1 MCTPFLIQWKL
12 GLNQGPPEFAVDGN
26 LETQWSAGSHPP
38 QWIEVDLQTAS
49 SVQKINLVVDQDP
62 DGQTR
67 HQIWGKGENAQDP
80 YQLLHEFNEDTKIGQ
95 VLEHT
100 FAVPWIGRFIKVE
113 TVESP
118 SWVSWREIEIITVL
132 PTGISLPETAAPP
145 QNFELRQN
153 YPNPFNPE
161 TTIQYQL
168 SNATQ
173 VKLVIFNIRGEQV
186 NTLVD
191 DLQQAGFYSVPWN
204 GKDVSGRKAASGV
217 YFYRLETKRFAK
229 IKKMVLIQ

>member
-1 MCTPFLIQWKL
+1 M
-12 GLNQGPPEFAVDGN
+12 
-26 LETQWSAGSHPP
+26 
-38 QWIEVDLQTAS
+38 
-49 SVQKINLVVDQDP
+49 
-62 DGQTR
+62 
-67 HQIWGKGENAQDP
+67 
-80 YQLLHEFNEDTKIGQ
+80 
-95 VLEHT
+95 
-100 FAVPWIGRFIKVE
+100 
-113 TVESP
+113 
-118 SWVSWREIEIITVL
+118 SWREIEIITVL

-153 YPNPFNPE
+153 YPNPFNPQ

-229 IKKMVLIQ
+229 VKKMVLIQ